1 MFNEHDHDDFR
12 IECVDTLNYV
22 FESLL
27 GYKTITKQK
36 WELKQYFKRSQNL
49 IYEIKLLSKGK

>member
-27 GYKTITKQK
+27 GYKTIKMATKMGVK
-36 WELKQYFKRSQNL
+36 TIF
-49 IYEIKLLSKGK
+49 